1 MLDTGARRHSA
12 RGPRF
17 DSWRG
22 VRREVIYLRKAGNR
36 HYINIFE
43 DSPIYKKKLHEINT
57 HTHTHTRTR
66 THTHTTCV
74 LTWSVEPPLNDGG
87 LVCCDVLDY
96 VRGSATPDYTKR
108 QATRYL

>member
-1 MLDTGARRHSA
+1 MCWIRERRSA

-57 HTHTHTRTR
+57 HTHTHTHVRTRTR
-66 THTHTTCV
+66 THTQLAFLPGLV
-74 LTWSVEPPLNDGG
+74 ESGEPPLNDEG
-87 LVCCDVLDY
+87 LVCCD
-96 VRGSATPDYTKR
+96 VRGSATPD
-108 QATRYL
+108 

>member
-1 MLDTGARRHSA
+1 MCWIRERQSA

-43 DSPIYKKKLHEINT
+43 DSPIYKKKNKLHEINT
-57 HTHTHTRTR
+57 HTHTYAHAHAHIHNLRSYL
-66 THTHTTCV
+66 V
-74 LTWSVEPPLNDGG
+74 LYN
-87 LVCCDVLDY
+87 LVSL
-96 VRGSATPDYTKR
+96 RSMTKD
-108 QATRYL
+108 